1 MPRLILASQSPR
13 RRELL
18 GALGVPFAVVPS
30 HADESLPGD
39 LPLGS
44 ALEAVALRKAQEVAS
59 SAAGPDPFWVLGAD
73 TAVVVGERV
82 LGKPRDRADA
92 VAMLGALSGRAHRV
106 ITAVA
111 LVGPA
116 VSRSLR
122 VETQVTFEPLTA
134 AQIAWYADLD
144 EPYDKAGAYAI
155 QGRGAFL
162 VASIRGSY
170 TNVVGLP
177 MAETVR
183 LLEGAGLT
191 PWAETEGGR
200 G

>member
-18 GALGVPFAVVPS
+18 GALGIPFEVVPS
-30 HADESLPGD
+30 HADETLPPD
-39 LPLGS
+39 LPLGP
-44 ALEAVALRKAQEVAS
+44 ALEAVARRKAAQVA
-59 SAAGPDPFWVLGAD
+59 AAAEQPAWALGAD
-73 TAVVVGERV
+73 TAVVVDEQV

-92 VAMLGALSGRAHRV
+92 VAMLRALSGRTHRV

-111 LVGPA
+111 LVGKSNA
-116 VSRSLR
+116 RSLR
-122 VETQVTFEPLTA
+122 VETEVTFAALTEE
-134 AQIAWYADLD
+134 QIAWYSGLD
-144 EPYDKAGAYAI
+144 EPYDKAGGYAI

-183 LLEGAGLT
+183 LLAEEGLT
-191 PWAETEGGR
+191 PWTGGEDSR